1 MMKAITKWLPLMAA
15 LTIATIGSAAFPKM
29 ICTLTGKEVKT
40 CCCENQKNGKL
51 LCKLTGKTLDKCCCK
66 GM

>member
-1 MMKAITKWLPLMAA
+1 MKTLTALTMAGLLMA
-15 LTIATIGSAAFPKM
+15 SVFAASPKM
-29 ICTLTGKEVKT
+29 TCTLTGKDVKT
-40 CCCENQKNGKL
+40 CCCEKQKDGKF